1 MSRELGPLRAAVERL
16 MEAQRETLEVT
27 IRALDAEGEGLD
39 GERSGRGR
47 APGGGALDDAQ
58 DTLEGEA

>member
-1 MSRELGPLRAAVERL
+1 VSGELGPLRAAVERL

-47 APGGGALDDAQ
+47 APGGRPG
-58 DTLEGEA
+58 